1 MNGVKNKKFSIKD
14 ITILAACTSII
25 FVQEQA
31 LFFLPNIQ
39 LTVLLLVVYSKRL
52 GLIKTSIIIFIHT
65 LLDCIVTGSLNLYY
79 FPFMLLGWLLIP
91 IIITIFFK
99 KCENP
104 LILAAMGVV
113 FSLLYSWC
121 FIIPNLLIPNGNI
134 TGTSFVSYL
143 VADLPFESLIAASS
157 FISILWLYIP
167 CIKIFD
173 KVLKE
178 AKA

>member
-104 LILAAMGVV
+104 KFG
-113 FSLLYSWC
+113 
-121 FIIPNLLIPNGNI
+121 PNLDIDYNTIIYCFPNSLDNPPNDIIIVYNKKIINI
-134 TGTSFVSYL
+134 
-143 VADLPFESLIAASS
+143 
-157 FISILWLYIP
+157 
-167 CIKIFD
+167 
-173 KVLKE
+173 
-178 AKA
+178 